1 MGALPESLAELDIT
15 EVEGFD
21 NLHQPEGIL
30 QELQRYAASAYGA
43 EETYYLV
50 GGSTCGIL
58 SAVSAA
64 IPRGGRLL
72 IARNCHKSIYHAAYI
87 RQLQL
92 SYLYPELLSGVD
104 ICEAITARQ
113 VQEALEREQDIQ
125 GVLIVSPTYEG
136 RIAEVEEIARIVHGF
151 GIPLIVDEAHGAHL
165 GFHPAF
171 AQGSSRAGA
180 DLVVTSVHKTLPA
193 MTQTA
198 LLHANGPLVDRRL
211 LRRFLRIYQSSSPSY
226 VLMASIDN
234 AIHLVQEE
242 GHRLFQ
248 RMLENWNRMLEQ
260 LSVCKVLTIWP
271 SMSLERAEYQRH
283 QDIGKLIIS
292 VRNTGITGQ
301 ELYRELLEKYGLQM
315 EMACGSYV
323 LAMFTVGDE
332 RPGYERLTN
341 ALLELD
347 SLMLRTGAR
356 GTKLAEAG
364 EMKQP
369 EDSGIPQPEDS
380 GISQAESSGI
390 PQPEDSGISQAES
403 SGIPQPEDSGIPQPV
418 TDGTKRIE
426 TDTAWETV
434 HTCLRHR
441 KSIALS
447 ECWDRP
453 VEWIALK
460 DAVGRYAGEFVN
472 IYPPGTPILVPGE
485 RLEETDRQLIE
496 RYLEAGLKVQ
506 GITGQDGE
514 PGLAVLTEPMK

>member
-1 MGALPESLAELDIT
+1 MERLFEQLKDYGGSGIYPCHMPGHKRHGIGALPESLAKLDIT

-21 NLHQPEGIL
+21 NLHHPEGIL
-30 QELQRYAASAYGA
+30 RELQQYAASAYGA

-72 IARNCHKSIYHAAYI
+72 IARNCHKSIYHAAYL

-92 SYLYPELLSGVD
+92 SYLYPQLLPEVD
-104 ICEAITARQ
+104 ICEAVTARQ
-113 VQEALEREQDIQ
+113 VQKALEKEQDIQ

-136 RIAEVEEIARIVHGF
+136 RIAEVKEIARIVHGF

-234 AIHLVQEE
+234 AIHLAQEE
-242 GHRLFQ
+242 GHGLFQ
-248 RMLENWNRMLEQ
+248 RMFENWNRMLER

-271 SMSLERAEYQRH
+271 SASLDRAEYQTH
-283 QDIGKLIIS
+283 QDVGKLIIS
-292 VRNTGITGQ
+292 VKNTEMTGQ
-301 ELYRELLEKYGLQM
+301 QLYRELLENYGLQM
-315 EMACGSYV
+315 EMACDSYV
-323 LAMFTVGDE
+323 LAMFTVGDQAY
-332 RPGYERLTN
+332 GYERLTA

-347 SLMLRTGAR
+347 SRMLRAGTG
-356 GTKLAEAG
+356 GMKPAG
-364 EMKQP
+364 SKAQICP
-369 EDSGIPQPEDS
+369 
-380 GISQAESSGI
+380 
-390 PQPEDSGISQAES
+390 
-403 SGIPQPEDSGIPQPV
+403 
-418 TDGTKRIE
+418 
-426 TDTAWETV
+426 
-434 HTCLRHR
+434 RHR
-441 KSIALS
+441 EGKALS
-447 ECWDRP
+447 ECWDQP
-453 VEWIALK
+453 VEWIPLK
-460 DAVGRYAGEFVN
+460 DAIGRYAGEFVN

-485 RLEETDRQLIE
+485 RLEEADRRLIE
-496 RYLEAGLKVQ
+496 QYLETGLNVQ
-506 GITGQDGE
+506 GISGQDGE
-514 PGLAVLTEPMK
+514 WKLAVLTETA

>member
-380 GISQAESSGI
+380 GI
-390 PQPEDSGISQAES
+390 
-403 SGIPQPEDSGIPQPV
+403 PQPV